1 MHERHPSLPGAMD
14 ADISN
19 ASTAPEEVQRYR
31 KRTIYAHSAIL
42 KARSTYFADMLS
54 AGWAET
60 SGEGRVKNVV
70 RIEDF
75 NFV

>member
-1 MHERHPSLPGAMD
+1 MD

-31 KRTIYAHSAIL
+31 KRTIYEHSAIL

-75 NFV
+75 DFV